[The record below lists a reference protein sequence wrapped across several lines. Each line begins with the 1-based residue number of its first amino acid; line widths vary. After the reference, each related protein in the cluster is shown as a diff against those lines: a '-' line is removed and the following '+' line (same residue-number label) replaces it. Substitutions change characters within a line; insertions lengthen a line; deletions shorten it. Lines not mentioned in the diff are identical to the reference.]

1 MVAIKNV
8 ALISTLAAM
17 VMAAPA
23 ASPASADVAARD
35 TTELTDSEIQAIV
48 SSTYGLE
55 KRDLFSTVSTVLSL
69 VGGIVDFL
77 GQTLNNVAT
86 LNLSGESD
94 ALANLLGSVN
104 AEVLKLVSAIG
115 DVGSLGGLGGFLQQ
129 ALLNTAIAG
138 VILPLASTVSTIVS
152 KVISSGGV
160 LSDVEKTAF
169 STLQATLGSL
179 LNILQ
184 SKGLGAGALGNLQ
197 GVIGQLGSVL

>member
-55 KRDLFSTVSTVLSL
+55 KRDLLSTVSTVLSL
-69 VGGIVDFL
+69 VGEIVDFL

-94 ALANLLGSVN
+94 ALANLLGSVT

-152 KVISSGGV
+152 KVTSSGGV

-184 SKGLGAGALGNLQ
+184 SKGLGAGSLGSLQ